1 MAAHG
6 PLLLRHQD
14 DPGFMA
20 RLEEVRREMLAITDA
35 GFAKREADQA
45 ISARRSE
52 SRFGRLCGSEQ
63 NMSLT
68 AEIMPAL
75 YCRSSEHG
83 TPVPM
88 AFRKANSMRSV

>member
-1 MAAHG
+1 
-6 PLLLRHQD
+6 
-14 DPGFMA
+14 MA
-20 RLEEVRREMLAITDA
+20 RLEEVRREMLAIKDA

-52 SRFGRLCGSEQ
+52 ARFGRLCGSEQ
-63 NMSLT
+63 NMSLR

-83 TPVPM
+83 TPVLM
-88 AFRKANSMRSV
+88 AFRKANSMRNV